1 MFNIYETKNHKLFP
15 IIPIALLL
23 ISLLFIPKI
32 HLHSTLTGGTNI
44 QISTNTP
51 MSVDAAT
58 RAIDA
63 VISGSTV
70 QKFGSSFSITIPP
83 NQSITGALGYE
94 QEVNAYYANYSVSA
108 LAAARYSTTLS
119 NTSESNNQTAIS
131 GLRSAQQG
139 EAKYLSLMS
148 SSLGKEIA
156 ALAPVT
162 RIQPS
167 YNSTSGVEMAGA
179 AASVY
184 SNATSIYKNMVI
196 SKLESIIPFT
206 TYSYNEE
213 APQVG
218 QFFLGQLRT
227 IIIIAFVLVGLTVFI
242 IFRSFIPSLA
252 VIFGAANDIIIA
264 LGAMGAFGIPLGVA
278 SIGGLLMLLGY
289 SIDTDVLSAVRI
301 LKRTEDTPSAR
312 AMSTFKTGAT
322 MTIAAVISFLTLFI
336 VAYIVFIPTYIEIA
350 GVALFGLLADI
361 ATTWL
366 GNAVFI
372 LWYKQRKDRGRR

>member
-1 MFNIYETKNHKLFP
+1 MFNIYETKNHRLFP

-32 HLHSTLTGGTNI
+32 HLDSTLTGGTNI
-44 QISTNTP
+44 QISTNAS

-63 VISGSTV
+63 LIPGSTV

-83 NQSITGALGYE
+83 NQSITSALGYE
-94 QEVNAYYANYSVSA
+94 QEVNAYYANYSASA
-108 LAAARYSTTLS
+108 LAAARYSTILS
-119 NTSESNNQTAIS
+119 NASEANNQTAIL
-131 GLRSAQQG
+131 GARSSQSNETKNLG
-139 EAKYLSLMS
+139 LMS
-148 SSLGKEIA
+148 SSLNKEVS
-156 ALAPVT
+156 ALTPIIGVPVT
-162 RIQPS
+162 
-167 YNSTSGVEMAGA
+167 YNSTSGVEMADM
-179 AASVY
+179 AASIY
-184 SNATSIYKNMVI
+184 GNATSIYKSRVI
-196 SKLESIIPFT
+196 SKLKSIIPFT

-213 APQVG
+213 AAQVG

-227 IIIIAFVLVGLTVFI
+227 IIIIAFVLVGITVFI
-242 IFRSFIPSLA
+242 IFRSPIPSIA
-252 VIFGAANDIIIA
+252 VVFGAANDIIIA

-301 LKRTEDTPSAR
+301 LKRTDETPQAR

-322 MTIAAVISFLTLFI
+322 MTVAAVISFLTLFI

-350 GVALFGLLADI
+350 GVALFGLIADI

-366 GNAVFI
+366 GNTVFI
-372 LWYKQRKDRGRR
+372 LWYKQRKDRRR